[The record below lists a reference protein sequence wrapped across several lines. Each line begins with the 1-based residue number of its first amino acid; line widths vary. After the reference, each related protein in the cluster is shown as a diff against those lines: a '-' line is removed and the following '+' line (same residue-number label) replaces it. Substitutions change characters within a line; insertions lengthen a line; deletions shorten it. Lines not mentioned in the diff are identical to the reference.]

1 MQTVNSAY
9 SLLENS
15 GGWKVSHLISQ
26 GHSYF
31 DTTTMNKQ
39 VNNIKTGKERQ
50 KEKDTGE
57 TTKNTC
63 HCNEALRI
71 ADLQIKYHIRS

>member
-39 VNNIKTGKERQ
+39 VNNIKTGKKGKKRKIQEKQQ
-50 KEKDTGE
+50 KTPVIVMKLLE
-57 TTKNTC
+57 
-63 HCNEALRI
+63 
-71 ADLQIKYHIRS
+71 